1 MTPQEA
7 ALDLAA
13 AFCLSAVIGFERQ
26 WRNRLAGLRT
36 NTLVALGAATFV
48 VFAQLYPE
56 ESSPTRVAA
65 QVVSGIGFLGAG
77 LIFREGLSV
86 RGLNTAATL
95 WCSAAIGVLAGAG
108 FPLYAAIAT
117 GFVVFVNLL
126 LRPIVNFI
134 NRQPLT
140 GTELEVGYLLCVT
153 CRSPD
158 EAHIRALLL
167 QGLAGGALSLRRL
180 DSTDLEGGG
189 AGRGDGIRH
198 RDAAGR
204 YRCREDRR
212 PAQPRAD
219 GIGGTLAG
227 RYAHRGRRPCGRGA
241 AAARRAVAGAGRTLN
256 AAAPRGSQIARDRLE
271 FAHRRPS
278 GLAGGLE
285 RALEAMADVIVNERL
300 LGALDRALD
309 RLELLCHLRARLAA
323 LDHLDDLLQ
332 VPVGALE
339 TLDDL
344 GMFVVVHRGLLSSGE
359 DTTYPG
365 GRMR

>member
-1 MTPQEA
+1 MTPEQA
-7 ALDLAA
+7 ALNLAA

-48 VFAQLYPE
+48 VFEQLFPNE
-56 ESSPTRVAA
+56 TSPTRVAA

-108 FPLYAAIAT
+108 YPLYAAIAT

-140 GTELEVGYLLCVT
+140 ATELEVVYLLSVT

-167 QGLAGGALSLRRL
+167 QGLAGSALALRRL
-180 DSTDLEGGG
+180 DSTDLEGTGSVG
-189 AGRGDGIRH
+189 ICDGV
-198 RDAAGR
+198 AAGR
-204 YRCREDRR
+204 CRRGKDRR
-212 PAQPRAD
+212 PIEPRTH
-219 GIGGTLAG
+219 GFGGTLAG
-227 RYAHRGRRPCGRGA
+227 R
-241 AAARRAVAGAGRTLN
+241 RADRDGSPSKR
-256 AAAPRGSQIARDRLE
+256 APGSGT
-271 FAHRRPS
+271 PS
-278 GLAGGLE
+278 GAPAGT
-285 RALEAMADVIVNERL
+285 VK
-300 LGALDRALD
+300 
-309 RLELLCHLRARLAA
+309 
-323 LDHLDDLLQ
+323 
-332 VPVGALE
+332 
-339 TLDDL
+339 
-344 GMFVVVHRGLLSSGE
+344 
-359 DTTYPG
+359 
-365 GRMR
+365 